1 LSVLKCDT
9 NYNGLPADRQ
19 GFCEVVMSDTIVLKA
34 EVRKDAGTKHA
45 KVLRKTG
52 KLPAIVYGHKKG
64 SVALAFNARQFV
76 ATLHHGHR
84 LFDVQMD
91 TKTETMLVKA
101 LQYDHLGKDIIHAD
115 LVRVDLA
122 ERVKVTVPIELRGTS
137 AGSHE
142 GGIIDE
148 HLANLEIE
156 CTVASIP
163 EFIEVS
169 IKEINIGDAV
179 HAKDIELPAGAKLI
193 TNPEALILTCHLVA
207 AAKSTE
213 ELEEDMPT
221 APEVITERDPDEE
234 SEEKKQ
240 E

>member
-1 LSVLKCDT
+1 MADTVVL
-9 NYNGLPADRQ
+9 N
-19 GFCEVVMSDTIVLKA
+19 A
-34 EVRKDAGTKHA
+34 EVRKDSGTKYA
-45 KVLRKTG
+45 KVLRKNG
-52 KLPAIVYGHKKG
+52 KLPAVVYGHKQE
-64 SVALAFNARQFV
+64 SVTLAFDAHDFV
-76 ATLHHGHR
+76 KTLHHGHR
-84 LFDVQMD
+84 LFDVKMG
-91 TKTETMLVKA
+91 KKVETMLVKA
-101 LQYDHLGKDIIHAD
+101 IQYDHLGKDIIHAD
-115 LVRVDLA
+115 LVRVDLT
-122 ERVKVTVPIELRGTS
+122 ERVKVTVPIELYGTS

-156 CTVASIP
+156 CTVTSIP

-169 IKEINIGDAV
+169 IKEMGVGDAV
-179 HAKDIELPAGAKLI
+179 HAKDIKLPDGVKLI

-221 APEVITERDPDEE
+221 APEVITERADDEE
-234 SEEKKQ
+234 SEEKEK